1 MYNDAHD
8 VPGVGLMLVLGG
20 VQVSVYLN
28 KVAIGRGVEG
38 SLGSRGIPEAD
49 PGGRGKIKGRG
60 TCECVDMHAYLFAS
74 VT

>member
-8 VPGVGLMLVLGG
+8 VPGVGLLLVLG
-20 VQVSVYLN
+20 VCSASVYLN

-49 PGGRGKIKGRG
+49 PGGRGKIKGLG
-60 TCECVDMHAYLFAS
+60 DV
-74 VT
+74 